1 MNRYSFFTVITGIAI
16 IAGLVWLAGW
26 QGNTAAAF
34 TLGMITAAALMIA
47 GTGLTLLQAN
57 IAAKREQNHFVQN
70 ARENLQIMQAIQGVQ
85 NQQNAAVLRQAK
97 QITPAASLVIDDSIF
112 GQLD

>member
-1 MNRYSFFTVITGIAI
+1 MNRYSFFTVVTGIGI

-34 TLGMITAAALMIA
+34 TLGMLTAAGLMVA

-57 IAAKREQNHFVQN
+57 IAAKREQAHFTQN
-70 ARENLQIMQAIQGVQ
+70 AKENLAIMAAIQGVQ
-85 NQQNAAVLRQAK
+85 NQQNAAVIKARNV
-97 QITPAASLVIDDSIF
+97 TPANQLVIDDSIF